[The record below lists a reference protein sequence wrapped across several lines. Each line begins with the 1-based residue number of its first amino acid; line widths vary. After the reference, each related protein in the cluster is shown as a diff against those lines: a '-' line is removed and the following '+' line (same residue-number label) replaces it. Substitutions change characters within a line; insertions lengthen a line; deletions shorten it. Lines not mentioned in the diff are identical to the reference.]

1 MPRSAIPDDWERRN
15 IGRKTKRSQEWGG
28 KSKIKNNMF
37 INFFL
42 NASGIVFTLF
52 FFFFFILKYTII
64 YYMFEES
71 YTKFL
76 VILIYVLQCFS

>member
-15 IGRKTKRSQEWGG
+15 IGRKTKRSQEWGGG

-52 FFFFFILKYTII
+52 FFFFHIKVYNYIL
-64 YYMFEES
+64 
-71 YTKFL
+71 
-76 VILIYVLQCFS
+76 YVWRVVYKISCHFDICASVL

>member
-37 INFFL
+37 IKDRK
-42 NASGIVFTLF
+42 SV
-52 FFFFFILKYTII
+52 
-64 YYMFEES
+64 
-71 YTKFL
+71 
-76 VILIYVLQCFS
+76 V